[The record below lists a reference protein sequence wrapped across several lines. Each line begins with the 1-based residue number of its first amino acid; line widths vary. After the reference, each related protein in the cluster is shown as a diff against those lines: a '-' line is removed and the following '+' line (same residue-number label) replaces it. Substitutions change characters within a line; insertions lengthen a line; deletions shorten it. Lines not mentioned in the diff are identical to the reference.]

1 MQALSCRASWKEM
14 LFVFIE
20 YWVLFSNYFAHCMW
34 QALCKMLFC
43 VFLYT
48 ATTWGSNV
56 IKVYFR
62 NSTCKVVRKGRWGRQ
77 RIARA
82 LSACTMPFWG
92 AQAVLQIQIK
102 YCQYFF
108 ESRNI
113 SRPHEIRQRKN
124 MCVLSDVADSW
135 VELGVGGAS
144 SGSYYSALTTNST

>member
-43 VFLYT
+43 MFLYT

-56 IKVYFR
+56 IKMYFR
-62 NSTCKVVRKGRWGRQ
+62 NSTWKVVRKGWWGRQ
-77 RIARA
+77 SIVRM

-92 AQAVLQIQIK
+92 AQDVLQIQIK
-102 YCQYFF
+102 CGQHCF

-113 SRPHEIRQRKN
+113 AGTREIRQRQN
-124 MCVLSDVADSW
+124 VCLVWCCVLW
-135 VELGVGGAS
+135 GGTRS
-144 SGSYYSALTTNST
+144 RGCQLWLLFLCSNH